1 MRTGETSSTTI
12 IIYPLCQDGGK
23 PLLPPTLF
31 KAKQSF
37 AGHIRITCSTEH
49 HKYILIVLLCTIV
62 CKACSTEQS
71 FLVKHLILILEE
83 DVITSII

>member
-1 MRTGETSSTTI
+1 MGIGETSSTTI

-23 PLLPPTLF
+23 PPTLF

-37 AGHIRITCSTEH
+37 AGHLRITCSVEH

-83 DVITSII
+83 DVIISII